1 MTNQQIADQALQQ
14 WQSLRDLAPD
24 ERIEALMADFFQ
36 PPIEL
41 DLRYQDQ
48 LDAIA
53 EAMS

>member
-1 MTNQQIADQALQQ
+1 MNSQQHADLALARWQQ
-14 WQSLRDLAPD
+14 MRDLAPD

-41 DLRYQDQ
+41 DVRYQDQ